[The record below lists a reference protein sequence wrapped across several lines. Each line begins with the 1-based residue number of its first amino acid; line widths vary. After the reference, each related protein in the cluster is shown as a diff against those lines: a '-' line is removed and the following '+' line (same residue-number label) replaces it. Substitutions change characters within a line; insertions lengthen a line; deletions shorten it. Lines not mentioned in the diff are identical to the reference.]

1 MLDDY
6 TVNRVIKAFTT
17 QISDLWLF
25 DEQLSHWRSG
35 QLTEAQR
42 QEVERLVGQ
51 MKRLREVDN
60 QVLALAKELSQGTI
74 EKVMSKSDAELGL
87 EMLMRMMGGKGL
99 S

>member
-1 MLDDY
+1 MLPCQ
-6 TVNRVIKAFTT
+6 AFTT

-25 DEQLSHWRSG
+25 DEQLSRWRSE
-35 QLTEAQR
+35 QLTGAQR

-74 EKVMSKSDAELGL
+74 EKVMSKSDAELGMEYL
-87 EMLMRMMGGKGL
+87 LRMMGGKGML
-99 S
+99 